1 MTSTSVR
8 AKRGMSTAKQ
18 AETAG
23 QPRQWATLQLS
34 TAEADA
40 VARAA
45 TSITAD
51 FAMAPAEFRQQVA
64 EFAKLLSPS
73 TVDALRDLAA
83 GTSERPEICVS
94 GLPVQADLPPPQ
106 RRVRLTMTYLVS
118 LANS

>member
-1 MTSTSVR
+1 MGHFAAIDRRSGR
-8 AKRGMSTAKQ
+8 
-18 AETAG
+18 
-23 QPRQWATLQLS
+23 
-34 TAEADA
+34 A

-94 GLPVQADLPPPQ
+94 GLPVQADLPPPPNAGSGL
-106 RRVRLTMTYLVS
+106 R
-118 LANS
+118 